1 MIMLCKKLIKKLS
14 KKLRSI
20 SENANVDAT
29 TAVVVPPITG
39 KRIINNLKTYIVNK
53 VLTSTEIILLTKI
66 KKIEKSIMRIIII
79 LTNIFFL

>member
-20 SENANVDAT
+20 SENSNVDAT

-39 KRIINNLKTYIVNK
+39 KRIINNLKT
-53 VLTSTEIILLTKI
+53 
-66 KKIEKSIMRIIII
+66 
-79 LTNIFFL
+79 